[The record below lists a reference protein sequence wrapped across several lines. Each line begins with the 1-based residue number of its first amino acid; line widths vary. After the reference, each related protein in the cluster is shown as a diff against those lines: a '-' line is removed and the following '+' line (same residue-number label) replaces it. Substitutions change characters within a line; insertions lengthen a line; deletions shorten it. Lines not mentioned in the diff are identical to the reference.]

1 MVLTPCSVIMLF
13 MLSYESDC
21 RQRTLLMNGVS
32 WLIAII
38 IIDRYMVRKQ
48 SQLKSCPL
56 LFAFML
62 CVRTWDVW
70 VAAGGVTEKIV
81 SKSLL
86 RYKSRKVFEPVAC
99 LWDAVLV
106 GSNGFIKTV
115 SIKMKPTAKNQRM
128 CCLPTEYMFRILSRQ
143 PQLLFK

>member
-1 MVLTPCSVIMLF
+1 
-13 MLSYESDC
+13 
-21 RQRTLLMNGVS
+21 
-32 WLIAII
+32 LIAII

-62 CVRTWDVW
+62 CELLRGVT
-70 VAAGGVTEKIV
+70 VTEKIV
-81 SKSLL
+81 SKPLL

-128 CCLPTEYMFRILSRQ
+128 CCLPTEYMFHILSRQ